1 MLVVNRRLLCFILI
15 SGKMK
20 GGGAPN
26 LLRIAVLSVGLNV
39 ARLFLALSWYSKEK
53 GVVEKND
60 IENL

>member
-1 MLVVNRRLLCFILI
+1 MR
-15 SGKMK
+15 
-20 GGGAPN
+20 GGALN

-39 ARLFLALSWYSKEK
+39 ADVFDFVIVVKEK